1 MTSCERSRHRRK
13 GARIEREIVERH
25 KALGFDAERYPLSGA
40 SGFRGSG
47 HDVDLYLL
55 GCTPIRCE
63 VKSRRRGGGFST
75 LERWLAQY
83 EALFLRRDHADPLVV
98 LPWRMWARLLDEVRP
113 TEKSAPAKQLI
124 AFSPQGEGPTP
135 APSTKI
141 SQAKN
146 RTPKR
151 RRSVCGPS

>member
-1 MTSCERSRHRRK
+1 MSGGRHRKK

-55 GCTPIRCE
+55 GRTPIRCE
-63 VKSRRRGGGFST
+63 VKSRRRGSGFAT

-83 EALFLRRDHADPLVV
+83 EALFLRRDHADPLIV
-98 LPWRMWARLLDEVRP
+98 LPWRMWARLLEKVRSTKKLAGP
-113 TEKSAPAKQLI
+113 KQLI
-124 AFSPQGEGPTP
+124 PFSPRAEGPTP
-135 APSTKI
+135 ASSRKI
-141 SQAKN
+141 SQAKD